1 MIMFS
6 SACYYWFYL
15 NPTFDILVK
24 TDGKLENQT
33 LHIMMGYIIYD
44 TIYELSSPTKQIDI
58 LIHHIIGFLSH
69 LSTIYTQNNSA
80 LYYSMFIFLAEA
92 STPFLNISW
101 ILYQLKYNNNL
112 LFHICSILLLI
123 TFFIFRVIL
132 GPYAVYHLFIYKYT
146 WGDSNNDNISYY
158 MWSCNTFIIIL
169 FALLNTFWFYKLIKM
184 ATGGSKKGGSK
195 KRA

>member
-1 MIMFS
+1 MFS
-6 SACYYWFYL
+6 STTCYWFYL
-15 NPTFDILVK
+15 NPSFDILVK

-44 TIYELSSPTKQIDI
+44 TIYELTSSSKQIDI

-132 GPYAVYHLFIYKYT
+132 GPYAVYHLFINKYT
-146 WGDSNNDNISYY
+146 WGIYDNSINYY

-169 FALLNTFWFYKLIKM
+169 FALLNIFWFYKLIKM
-184 ATGGSKKGGSK
+184 ATGGTKKGGSK